1 MAISTVTVAVSL
13 AVSALLAF
21 DAVNLI
27 CGIIFLLTYN
37 YGYNCF
43 CIFMDL
49 QRPKLNW
56 TTPNEAVKNN
66 RNAVVPTFINMGVS
80 IILIAI
86 PILCLIFIS
95 SVTVAVAVS
104 WAALIAAGIAV
115 AVVFHNLLFANAD
128 RMFDRLSV

>member
-1 MAISTVTVAVSL
+1 M
-13 AVSALLAF
+13 
-21 DAVNLI
+21 
-27 CGIIFLLTYN
+27 
-37 YGYNCF
+37 
-43 CIFMDL
+43 
-49 QRPKLNW
+49 
-56 TTPNEAVKNN
+56 
-66 RNAVVPTFINMGVS
+66 PTFINMGVS
-80 IILIAI
+80 IVLIAI